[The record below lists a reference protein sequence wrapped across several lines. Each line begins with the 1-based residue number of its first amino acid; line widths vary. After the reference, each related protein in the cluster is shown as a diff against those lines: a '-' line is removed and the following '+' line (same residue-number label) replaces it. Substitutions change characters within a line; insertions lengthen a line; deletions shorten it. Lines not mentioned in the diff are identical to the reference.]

1 MNLKTNPT
9 KLSFAFVL
17 LSFGALAQDVPT
29 ANYDNNR
36 TNATLAEGVL
46 TTSNVNH
53 TQFGKLFA
61 FPVDGQVYAQPLF
74 VHALAIQGKGTL
86 DVLFVATM
94 HNSVYAFDATAATG
108 LAALW
113 QVNLGVSVEPM
124 DLNDTDPNAG
134 PAGIYADIQ
143 HEVGILGTP
152 VIDRSTNTLYA
163 VAFTKLNGALSY
175 HLHALDLATGT
186 EKFNGPIEI
195 AATVPGNGWDA
206 VNGQV
211 AFNAAMHLQRPG
223 LLLLN
228 GAVYVGFGSHG
239 DFAPWHGWLF
249 GYNASNLLQQ
259 TALFNATPQQAAGSL
274 WQGGHGLAA
283 DSQDIFFSTGNGN
296 YDGQQAWS
304 QSVLRLTT
312 NGSSSVVDWFTPS
325 EWDTLNVSDVDLGS
339 NGPILMPGT
348 NLLCAVGKEGQLFLL
363 DRSNMGREV
372 MSNTQILQN
381 FPVTDSSVTI
391 AENLEGFF
399 VFNTAYWDQPGA
411 STLYVWPFN
420 ESLRSFKF
428 TDGRFDTTP
437 SAINTTAQNALPF
450 SGFSVSSNGTVPG
463 TGILWATSVTTGN
476 LPAPGTLHAF
486 DAANIVTELWN
497 SDGVPARD
505 LLGNFTKFANPT
517 VARGRVYVP
526 TDSQQVVVYGLLPNV
541 PGIAT
546 VVNAA
551 SFQGGAVSPGELI
564 TLFGDSIGP
573 LAPSSASPNMSA
585 LFPTTLAGLTLTFDG
600 QPAPLLFGSSGQI
613 NAVVPY
619 AVGGTTQLK
628 LTTPA
633 GAAFTMSLP
642 VFSVVPAIF
651 TQNSSGAGQGAILNS
666 PAFSMNSPANPAS
679 RGSTVSLY
687 LTGAG
692 PLTSPLNDGALA
704 PAINPPQVQLPITVT
719 IGGEAA
725 PVSYQGAAPG
735 LVAGLIQ
742 VNVRIPTGITPG
754 PTVPLT
760 LTVGDTPAQNTV
772 TIAVK

>member
-1 MNLKTNPT
+1 MFA
-9 KLSFAFVL
+9 KLSFAFLILPLAGRTQSVL
-17 LSFGALAQDVPT
+17 T

-36 TNATLAEGVL
+36 TGATLAERIL
-46 TTSNVNH
+46 TTSNVNG

-74 VHALAIQGKGTL
+74 VHALPLPGKGTL
-86 DVLFVATM
+86 DVLFAATM
-94 HNSVYAFDATAATG
+94 HNSVYAFDATGATG
-108 LAALW
+108 LAPLW
-113 QVNLGVSVEPM
+113 HVNLGVSVEPM

-152 VIDRSTNTLYA
+152 AVDPSTFTLYA
-163 VAFTKLNGALSY
+163 VAFTKTNGVLSY
-175 HLHALDLATGT
+175 RLHALDLATGA
-186 EKFNGPIEI
+186 EKFNGPVEI

-228 GAVYVGFGSHG
+228 GAVYIGFGSHG

-249 GYNASNLLQQ
+249 GYDASNLQHQ
-259 TALFNATPQQAAGSL
+259 TALFNSTPQQAAGSF
-274 WQGGHGLAA
+274 WGGGRGIAA
-283 DSQDIFFSTGNGN
+283 DSQDIYASTGNGN

-304 QSVLRLTT
+304 QSVLRLTA
-312 NGSSSVVDWFTPS
+312 NGNSSVADWFTPS
-325 EWDTLNVSDVDLGS
+325 EWDTLNSSDVDLGS
-339 NGPILMPGT
+339 NGAVLIPGT
-348 NLLCAVGKEGQLFLL
+348 NLLYAIGKEGQLFLL

-372 MSNTQILQN
+372 MSNTQAIQN

-391 AENLEGFF
+391 AENLAGFF
-399 VFNTAYWDQPGA
+399 IFNTAYWDQPGA
-411 STLYVWPFN
+411 SMLYLWPFN

-428 TDGRFDTTP
+428 TNGSFEATP

-463 TGILWATSVTTGN
+463 TGILWATSVTNGT
-476 LPAPGTLHAF
+476 LPAPGTLRAF
-486 DAANIVTELWN
+486 DATNIATELWN
-497 SDGVPARD
+497 SDAVPARD
-505 LLGNFTKFANPT
+505 SLGNFTKFANPT
-517 VARGRVYVP
+517 VARGRIYVP
-526 TDSQQVVVYGLLPNV
+526 TDSQQIAVYGLLSNV

-573 LAPSSASPNMSA
+573 ATPSSASPA
-585 LFPTTLAGLTLTFDG
+585 QGARFATTHAGRQLTFDG
-600 QPAPLLFGSSGQI
+600 HPAPLLFGSRGQI
-613 NAVVPY
+613 NAVVPF
-619 AVGGTTQLK
+619 AAGGTTQMK

-633 GAAFTMSLP
+633 GTSYTLSLP

-651 TQNSSGAGQGAILNS
+651 TRDSSGSGQGAVLNS
-666 PAFSMNSPANPAS
+666 PGLSKNSPSNPAP
-679 RGSTVSLY
+679 RGSTVTIY

-692 PLTSPLNDGALA
+692 PFTSPLNDGALA
-704 PAINPPQVQLPITVT
+704 PAVDPPLVQLPITVT
-719 IGGEAA
+719 IGGEPAS
-725 PVSYQGAAPG
+725 VSYQGAAPG
-735 LVAGLIQ
+735 LVAGVVQ
-742 VNVRIPTGITPG
+742 VNAEIPPDISPG
-754 PTVPLT
+754 PAVPLT
-760 LTVGDTPAQNTV
+760 LTVGETPAQNSVTV
-772 TIAVK
+772 AVD